1 LPSGQVSSLVE
12 HLFRK
17 RAGQMV
23 AHLTRLFGPAH
34 LDLAEE
40 VVQEALVKALQQWPF
55 HGVPANPG
63 GWLLSVARN
72 AALDALRRNT
82 AFRQRQDQIVA
93 ELERTGRA
101 VPADAAGIDRLFEDD
116 ELQMMLLC
124 CDPALSR
131 DASVALALKTVGGFS
146 VAEIARAFLAE
157 PSTIAQRLVRAKKQ
171 LRHSPLSH
179 EQSTIHTDRVLEVL
193 YLMFNEGYTAAGESL
208 VREDVCA
215 EALRLARLVAGNP
228 ASASPQADA
237 LAALL
242 AFQAARLP
250 ARVDEAGDV
259 VVLADQDRARW
270 DRALLA
276 VGFAHFER
284 AARGDEITP
293 YHLQAAIAAVHA
305 RGAITGEA
313 TAWREIL
320 SFYDQLMICAP
331 SPVVALNRAVAV
343 ARVEGAMAGL
353 AALAAIDDRDELDG
367 YYLLPA
373 VEGQLL
379 CELGDAARAAD
390 AFRAALA
397 CPCSAPERRLLERKL
412 RGTAT
417 VFPNT

>member
-1 LPSGQVSSLVE
+1 MVE

-34 LDLAEE
+34 VDLAEE
-40 VVQEALVKALQQWPF
+40 VVQDALVKALQQWPF

-72 AALDALRRNT
+72 AALDALRRHG
-82 AFRQRQDQIVA
+82 AFRQREDAIAA
-93 ELERTGRA
+93 ELERTRQA
-101 VPADAAGIDRLFEDD
+101 MPPDDASVDRLFEDD
-116 ELQMMLLC
+116 ELQMVALC

-131 DASVALALKTVGGFS
+131 EASVALALKTVGGFS

-157 PSTIAQRLVRAKKQ
+157 PSTIAQRLVRAKRH
-171 LRHSPLSH
+171 LRQFSIQ
-179 EQSTIHTDRVLEVL
+179 QSTIQIDRVLEVL
-193 YLMFNEGYTAAGESL
+193 YLMFNEGYTAPGGESL

-215 EALRLARLVAGNP
+215 EALRLARLVAEHP
-228 ASASPQADA
+228 ATASPQADA

-250 ARVDEAGDV
+250 ARVNDAGDV
-259 VVLADQDRARW
+259 VVLADQDRGRW
-270 DRALLA
+270 DRGLLA
-276 VGFAHFER
+276 LGFTHFER
-284 AARGDEITP
+284 SARGDEMTP

-305 RGAITGEA
+305 RGAVTGEE
-313 TAWREIL
+313 TAWSEIL
-320 SFYDQLMICAP
+320 TLYDRLLACAP

-343 ARVEGAMAGL
+343 ARVEGPRAGL
-353 AALAAIDDRDELDG
+353 AALAAIDRREELDG

-379 CELGDAARAAD
+379 SELGEHMRAAD
-390 AFRAALA
+390 AFRDALA
-397 CPCSAPERRLLERKL
+397 CPCSEPERRFLRRKL
-412 RGTAT
+412 EALE
-417 VFPNT
+417 